1 MGSKIRLLAVP
12 ILFAACSS
20 QGLIRTTV
28 NEVTTASSE
37 ELAPLATEASPQ
49 VQAHLERLLR
59 ALGSEEYHEREA
71 ATHALIE
78 AGPQAELV
86 LERAVA
92 SRDPE
97 VVARARFILR
107 PDASDPSSSP
117 AFPPYPLV
125 GVIPTLVANPP
136 DGTDTNDFTAIR
148 VIQESART
156 EYYDLRDQTFNTFRG
171 GAGASPDRQPTPP
184 DREDQQRQH

>member
-1 MGSKIRLLAVP
+1 MGSKLRLLAVP
-12 ILFAACSS
+12 FLFAACSS
-20 QGLIRTTV
+20 PRLIRTTV

-37 ELAPLATEASPQ
+37 ELSPLATEASPQ
-49 VQAHLERLLR
+49 VQAHLERLIR

-71 ATHALIE
+71 ASHALIE

-86 LERAVA
+86 LERALA

-107 PDASDPSSSP
+107 PEASDPSSSP
-117 AFPPYPLV
+117 EFPPYPIAGKV
-125 GVIPTLVANPP
+125 PTLSNPP

-148 VIQESART
+148 CPGFVIQENARS
-156 EYYDLRDQTFNTFRG
+156 EYFDLRAQTFNTIRG
-171 GAGASPDRQPTPP
+171 DAGASPDRQPTPP
-184 DREDQQRQH
+184 DRED